1 MTGIFIGSFNPP
13 TIAHYDIIK
22 IMEKYFDKLVIIP
35 VNSREKHLVEM
46 NKRIE
51 MLELLFHK
59 DSLVIIDDLM
69 NDYSYVNYR
78 VIDLLKKKYGEI
90 TLIIGS
96 DLLKNLD
103 KFDNYEYLLSNYR
116 FYVVTR
122 DDDVKRIV
130 LDKYSKYFD
139 KFKFIEYHN
148 NISSTKVRK
157 LIQEKKDL
165 TNVLDEKVSLYIKE
179 HRLYF

>member
-22 IMEKYFDKLVIIP
+22 IMEKYFDKLVIVP

-59 DSLVIIDDLM
+59 DSLIIIDDLM
-69 NDYSYVNYR
+69 KDYSYVNYR

-103 KFDNYEYLLSNYR
+103 KFDNYEYLLNNYQ

-148 NISSTKVRK
+148 NISSTQARQ

-165 TNVLDEKVSLYIKE
+165 KNVLDEKVSLYIKE
-179 HRLYF
+179 QHLYF

>member
-51 MLELLFHK
+51 MLKLLFHK

-103 KFDNYEYLLSNYR
+103 KFDNYEYLLSN
-116 FYVVTR
+116 
-122 DDDVKRIV
+122 
-130 LDKYSKYFD
+130 
-139 KFKFIEYHN
+139 
-148 NISSTKVRK
+148 
-157 LIQEKKDL
+157 
-165 TNVLDEKVSLYIKE
+165 
-179 HRLYF
+179 HRWY